1 MKKIIL
7 FLIFILNILSFASP
21 KTIVRVCEI
30 NSQEKLEVSINKIV
44 LEEDKNEYYLKNIKE
59 LNGLYKYTLLLIFEK
74 K

>member
-44 LEEDKNEYYLKNIKE
+44 LSV
-59 LNGLYKYTLLLIFEK
+59 
-74 K
+74 

>member
-44 LEEDKNEYYLKNIKE
+44 LEEDKNEYYLKNIKQ
-59 LNGLYKYTLLLIFEK
+59 LSGLYKYTLLLIFEK
-74 K
+74 E